1 MEELFNFLIPWAANN
16 NYKIIMP
23 EKSEDDIEIDFININ
38 DRTKSIYIGNLGLEK
53 EIYESYGG
61 D

>member
-1 MEELFNFLIPWAANN
+1 MEELFDFLIPWAAKN

-23 EKSEDDIEIDFININ
+23 AEDKDDVEIDFININ
-38 DRTKSIYIGNLGLEK
+38 DKTKSIYIGDLGLEK
-53 EIYESYGG
+53 EIFESYGG